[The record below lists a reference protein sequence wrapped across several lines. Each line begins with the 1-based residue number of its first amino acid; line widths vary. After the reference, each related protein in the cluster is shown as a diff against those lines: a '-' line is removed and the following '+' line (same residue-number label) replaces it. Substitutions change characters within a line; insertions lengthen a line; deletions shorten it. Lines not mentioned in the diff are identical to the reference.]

1 MGDIHPLGNPHIQL
15 DPRNIAAVAKALTA
29 KLAAVDPAG
38 ADYYAGRGA
47 DFDRRWTEA
56 IARWRAKAEP
66 LKDVPVVIMHR
77 DQAYLC
83 RWLGLKELAAIEPKP
98 GVPPSAGYLGQL
110 VTRLSASPPKMI
122 LINAYN
128 DPEGCEMAV
137 GAGSRADGRAAVL
150 GRRHACRKGSRSG
163 CSTTPST
170 VSSVPEH
177 ESLLDGNEHPVARP
191 DRGTPGRV
199 SHVPLGQQVFAR
211 GIVFIDL
218 AIAQVAGLGVIAASS
233 FGLPV
238 EGWTAQAAA
247 GAAALA
253 GALLLTWTERKRPE
267 AQEALIGILFVLASA
282 AQILLLANDPHGGE
296 NLKDLL
302 SGQILWVSKHQLIRT
317 AILTAV
323 FAAVWFLWR
332 ERIGRIGFYLMFA
345 VMVTASV
352 QMVGVYLVFTSLI
365 VPAVATYRMAA
376 NRQLLIGY
384 LLGIASYVVGLALS
398 VVTDLPSS
406 SVIVWAMALVGL
418 FVHLASGSRQSG
430 APKG

>member
-1 MGDIHPLGNPHIQL
+1 MNLFSTEMSILWPAL
-15 DPRNIAAVAKALTA
+15 IAGL
-29 KLAAVDPAG
+29 L
-38 ADYYAGRGA
+38 
-47 DFDRRWTEA
+47 
-56 IARWRAKAEP
+56 
-66 LKDVPVVIMHR
+66 VV
-77 DQAYLC
+77 
-83 RWLGLKELAAIEPKP
+83 
-98 GVPPSAGYLGQL
+98 
-110 VTRLSASPPKMI
+110 
-122 LINAYN
+122 
-128 DPEGCEMAV
+128 
-137 GAGSRADGRAAVL
+137 
-150 GRRHACRKGSRSG
+150 
-163 CSTTPST
+163 
-170 VSSVPEH
+170 
-177 ESLLDGNEHPVARP
+177 
-191 DRGTPGRV
+191 V

-253 GALLLTWTERKRPE
+253 GAILLTWTERKRPE

-302 SGQILWVSKHQLIRT
+302 SGQILWVSQTQLIRT
-317 AILTAV
+317 GILTAI
-323 FAAVWFLWR
+323 FAVVWFLWR

-352 QMVGVYLVFTSLI
+352 QLVGVYLVFTSLI

-376 NRQLLIGY
+376 NRQLLTGY
-384 LLGIASYVVGLALS
+384 LLGIASYIVGLALS

-406 SVIVWAMALVGL
+406 SVIVWAMALLGL
-418 FVHLASGSRQSG
+418 FVHLASGNRQSSV
-430 APKG
+430 PKG